1 MGAFTDNL
9 KEIARHDVTVIA
21 EHSVAMGLLRKP
33 ANIMDIGCLGFAF
46 TEYFDKRGDFVVPID
61 IENFD
66 SVRPYVRVA
75 VAGYDGQCGIV
86 RTSDKQAT
94 RKSNLVL
101 NNESVSCYK
110 LETLMKWSCVDYFD
124 LIKMDCEGA
133 EYEII
138 MSLTKAPAKQL
149 SIEFHLHT
157 GIYGMPEVKEM
168 EDKLKSLGYRPLVHE
183 LTRQHGLPP
192 NYWSSLWIHQ

>member
-110 LETLMKWSCVDYFD
+110 LETLMKWSGVDYFD

-133 EYEII
+133 EHEII
-138 MSLTKAPAKQL
+138 MSLTKAPARQL

-157 GIYGMPEVKEM
+157 GIYDMHDMQKM
-168 EDKLKSLGYRPLVHE
+168 ELHLGFLGYTPIRHE
-183 LTRQHGLPP
+183 RTAQHGAGM
-192 NYWSSLWIHQ
+192 NYWDSLFIHQ